1 MELITSSLNN
11 SLNEL
16 VGKCFH
22 MNRLLD
28 RSVSLLNVKFHLIN
42 TAEVLHYKAAHV
54 YLGADFADY
63 IADYQTLR
71 GNETTYPATIAG
83 NDVFDN
89 PLSILLQFHSE
100 NLAFENMVLDVID
113 DADDI
118 GDFTTKHFLE
128 KLLDN
133 LANMTALSA
142 TLVDMFRDCDSD
154 KFKMLMLDSVI
165 KEYIQ

>member
-1 MELITSSLNN
+1 
-11 SLNEL
+11 
-16 VGKCFH
+16 

-42 TAEVLHYKAAHV
+42 TAEILHYKAAHV
-54 YLGADFADY
+54 YLGENFADY
-63 IADYQTLR
+63 IAEYQALR
-71 GNETTYPATIAG
+71 GNETMYPATVAG

-89 PLSILLQFHSE
+89 PLGILLQFHSG
-100 NLAFENMVLDVID
+100 NLEFENMIEDVID
-113 DADDI
+113 DAEDI

-142 TLVDMFRDCDSD
+142 TLVDMFKDCGND

-165 KEYIQ
+165 KGYIQ